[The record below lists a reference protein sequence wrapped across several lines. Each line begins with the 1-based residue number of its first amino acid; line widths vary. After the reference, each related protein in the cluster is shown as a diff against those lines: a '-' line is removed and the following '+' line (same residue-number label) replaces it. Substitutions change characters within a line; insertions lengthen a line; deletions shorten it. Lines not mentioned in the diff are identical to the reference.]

1 MILKLYFCSVFYR
14 QMLCYGHLIRN
25 IAYFWSKDGIVTDLK
40 R

>member
-1 MILKLYFCSVFYR
+1 MILKLYFCLVFYR
-14 QMLCYGHLIRN
+14 QMSFYGHLIRN